1 MINQG
6 DRDMRDENNRSK
18 ISIENIEKEL
28 ASAPILKSML
38 DAAPVALNLWDE
50 DMTNLMCNKHVL
62 KVFQINDERE
72 YLDKFYKFSPEI
84 QPNGVPSLEMAK
96 INFDKAYA
104 EGRYVFHWMHET
116 QDGEKVPSEITL
128 VKLDIESDS
137 EYLVGF
143 IRDLRKDFAQVNE
156 GDYDY
161 YFTDAIPTS
170 IVLNQI
176 SSLSSEWFFG
186 VDLRTGNLQQY
197 VDALPIDEIN
207 DSALFSLEKVIELGI
222 VHEDDIEKY
231 KKVTENIQKGIFEPY
246 DIRFLSE
253 NGGEYRYS
261 RLVYKPIYDQSG
273 TPIYVIGKSTD
284 VHDQKILEERSQ
296 KDLLTNCYNKI
307 SAEIIVSEKLKT
319 FPDGAHAFFIVD
331 IDNFKSIN
339 DNLGH
344 FFGDEVLKE
353 IADGLHAV
361 FREADIIARIGGDE
375 FVVFLEN
382 ITDLNII
389 EKKAEKIL
397 EVYRKTYSGEY
408 KDYSISGSVGIARYP
423 DNGLSYEEL
432 YRNADKAL
440 YQAKALGKNRYISY
454 SESLSSGTMSNTTKI
469 DNADR
474 IAGNFFDYE
483 LISEVFHILYEQ
495 NGDVNSINS
504 ALKYIGERYKADRS
518 YIFETL
524 DDGETYDNTFEWCM
538 EGISKEIDNLQG
550 LPNDIFDDIIEKAH
564 NGIIYS
570 NDLRETFEYDAAFE
584 TMANQG
590 ILSFVHAQVKKEDKM
605 TFFIGLDD
613 CTKTRV
619 WTEREINSLQYIGK
633 LLSVILQGTHL
644 RDKVDTLVEYNKNST
659 HILDST
665 DEIVYISDIDTY
677 DLLYLNHTA
686 IQAVG
691 NLEEEVWRSKKCYE
705 ILQGKTEPCEFCT
718 NHLLGTGDF
727 YEWSFHNTKLD
738 KTFLLKDKL
747 IPYNGKLARLEIA
760 TDVSKMTELERELQ
774 EKLEDESFLLDCVE
788 RLHSGSEPLFSV
800 YKLLESVVD
809 YYQAERSYIF
819 EVDESG
825 QYASNTFEW
834 CEEGVKS
841 YKQELQ
847 EVPLSDI
854 EFLFHRCKT
863 DSAYALHIDDPN
875 MSKDSG
881 EYKLMQFQELQH
893 IVIGSIV
900 SNGRDVTGFVGV
912 DNPKRNADKTLI
924 IQSVAKFVANFLDET
939 EFLAQLNQLSYYDTL
954 TGVKNRQSY
963 IEAIRAVSDIY
974 IESLGVIYID
984 IRGLGAINDAKGI
997 LYGDTILKRL
1007 ADILTDIFE
1016 KDVYRMGGDEFV
1028 VYKENMEEHEF
1039 EDKIA
1044 LMKSRLADE
1053 EFQTS
1058 IGYTWNKNFDANST
1072 NYEHLEGSERYK
1084 RILAD
1089 NLDKEIADGKYVV
1102 FLQPQMNLE
1111 EDKVRSAEALVR
1123 RVGAGGVYQAP
1134 FSFIPFYER
1143 EGIISKIDLFVFE
1156 NVCKELKAWKE
1167 AGHMQVSSVAINCSR
1182 MTIAEEGIVER
1193 LSKICEQY
1201 GVEKSQIVIE
1211 ITETTN
1217 AISEEVLR
1225 DIIQSFADAGFLIS
1239 LDDFGSGYSN
1249 LTSFVMS
1256 DFDEVKIDMKLV
1268 DDIHT
1273 NEKSRALTEVV
1284 LFLCAKLDG
1293 LVSVAEGIEYEEQY
1307 KILKEMGCSKGQGY
1321 YFDKP
1326 MPMSEFTEKYAK

>member
-1 MINQG
+1 MVDQG
-6 DRDMRDENNRSK
+6 DRDMRDENNKLK

-50 DMTNLMCNKHVL
+50 DMTNLMCNKYVL
-62 KVFQINDERE
+62 KLFRINEERE
-72 YLDKFYKFSPEI
+72 YLEEFYKFSPEI

-96 INFDKAYA
+96 INFHKAYA

-116 QDGEKVPSEITL
+116 QDGEKIPSEITL

-143 IRDLRKDFAQVNE
+143 IQDLRKDFTQVNE

-161 YFTDAIPTS
+161 YFTDVIPTR
-170 IVLNQI
+170 IVLNEI

-197 VDALPIDEIN
+197 VDTLPIDKIN

-231 KKVTENIQKGIFEPY
+231 KKVTENIQNGIFEPY

-253 NGGEYRYS
+253 NGEEYRYA
-261 RLVYKPIYDQSG
+261 RLVYKTIFDQNNQ
-273 TPIYVIGKSTD
+273 PIYVIGKSTD

-307 SAEIIVSEKLKT
+307 SAEIIVSDKLKT
-319 FPDGAHAFFIVD
+319 FPDGTHAFFIVD

-353 IADGLHAV
+353 IANGLHAV

-382 ITDLNII
+382 IADKEMV
-389 EKKAEKIL
+389 EKKAKKIL
-397 EVYRKTYSGEY
+397 EVYSKTYSGEY
-408 KDYSISGSVGIARYP
+408 RDYSITGSIGIAMYP
-423 DNGLSYEEL
+423 HGGRTYEEL
-432 YRNADKAL
+432 YRNSDKAL
-440 YQAKALGKNRYISY
+440 YQAKALGKNRFITY
-454 SESLSSGTMSNTTKI
+454 SHELSTGIMSNTTKI
-469 DNADR
+469 ENADR
-474 IAGNFFDYE
+474 IAGNFFDYD
-483 LISEVFHILYEQ
+483 LISTVFNILYER
-495 NGDVNSINS
+495 NGDVTSIN
-504 ALKYIGERYKADRS
+504 LTLRYIGQRYEADRS
-518 YIFETL
+518 YIFESL
-524 DDGETYDNTFEWCM
+524 DNGETYNNTFEWCE
-538 EGISKEIDNLQG
+538 EGISSEIDDLQE
-550 LPNDIFDDIIEKAH
+550 LPNHVFRDFVKKAH

-570 NDLRETFEYDAAFE
+570 NNLRETLEYDTAFE
-584 TMANQG
+584 TMVNQG
-590 ILSFVHAQVKKEDKM
+590 ILSFVHAQVKKDDVM

-613 CTKTRV
+613 CTKTRI

-633 LLSVILQGTHL
+633 LLSIILQGRHL
-644 RDKVDTLVEYNKNST
+644 RDEVELLAEYNKNST
-659 HILDST
+659 HILDSA
-665 DEIVYISDIDTY
+665 DEVVYISDTDNY

-691 NLEEEVWRSKKCYE
+691 NPEEEVWRSKKCYE
-705 ILQGKTEPCEFCT
+705 VLQGKTKPCEFCT
-718 NHLLGTGDF
+718 NHLLTQDDF
-727 YEWSFHNTKLD
+727 YEWSFYNPVID

-747 IPYNGKLARLEIA
+747 IPFNGKLARLEIA
-760 TDVSKMTELERELQ
+760 LDISKTTTLEREMK
-774 EKLEDESFLLDCVE
+774 EKLEDERFLMDCVE

-819 EVDESG
+819 EVSEDG
-825 QYASNTFEW
+825 KFVTNTFEW
-834 CEEGVKS
+834 CVDGVQS
-841 YKQELQ
+841 YKNELNNLPIS
-847 EVPLSDI
+847 EL
-854 EFLFHRCKT
+854 EFLFERCKREFAFT
-863 DSAYALHIDDPN
+863 MHIDDPE
-875 MSKDSG
+875 MPSQSK
-881 EYKLMQFQELQH
+881 EYKLMEYQHLSH

-912 DNPKRNADKTLI
+912 DNPKKNPKKTMI

-939 EFLAQLNQLSYYDTL
+939 ELVEELNKLSYYDSL
-954 TGVKNRQSY
+954 TGIKNRQSY
-963 IEAIRAVSDIY
+963 IEAIRDVNDNY

-997 LYGDTILKRL
+997 LYGDTIIKRL

-1028 VYKENMEEHEF
+1028 VYKENLEESVF
-1039 EDKIA
+1039 EDKVE
-1044 LMKSRLADE
+1044 LLKEKLAGE
-1053 EFQTS
+1053 EFRTS
-1058 IGYTWNKNFDANST
+1058 IGYTWNKNFDAQT
-1072 NYEHLEGSERYK
+1072 TDKDDLDGSERYK
-1084 RILAD
+1084 KILAD
-1089 NLDKEIADGKYVV
+1089 NLDKEILDGKYVV
-1102 FLQPQMNLE
+1102 FLQPQMDLAE
-1111 EDKVRSAEALVR
+1111 EKVRSAEALVR
-1123 RVGAGGVYQAP
+1123 RVGAGGFYQAP
-1134 FSFIPFYER
+1134 VAFIPFYER

-1156 NVCKELKAWKE
+1156 SVCKELQSWRM
-1167 AGHMQVSSVAINCSR
+1167 AGHTQVSTVAINCSR
-1182 MTIAEEGIVER
+1182 MTIAEEDIVER
-1193 LSKICEQY
+1193 FTSICDKY

-1273 NEKSRALTEVV
+1273 NEKSKALTEVV
-1284 LFLCAKLDG
+1284 LVLCDKLDG
-1293 LVSVAEGIEYEEQY
+1293 LISVAEGIEYEEQY

-1326 MPMSEFTEKYAK
+1326 MPISEFTEKYAK